1 MSTMATRQSET
12 YTVTFQDHL
21 TKVAGGYNPSGERCN
36 VELFDGYRWVAGW
49 LHVKYS
55 VTTDG
60 HYYLIAIYVA
70 NID

>member
-1 MSTMATRQSET
+1 MSTMATRRSET

-21 TKVAGGYNPSGERCN
+21 TVAGGYNPSGERCN
-36 VELFDGYRWVAGW
+36 VELFDGHRWAAGW

-60 HYYLIAIYVA
+60 HYYLIAIYIA
-70 NID
+70 NTD